1 MITCKDGGK
10 KLTTDWLSA
19 CLLGLGKLFL
29 HPLLYV
35 SIAYCLF
42 IGYLRVKRERRDF
55 NTKIYRKSMELRA
68 LFPQGVIWGLI
79 LSFLTLASGIVIP
92 LAALIIVAAVTM
104 IAVLTMNRR
113 FVSPVYTMGVTFFI
127 LFFLY
132 DRDIQLPIFQD
143 AFNQLNQS
151 VYPTLVILIG
161 FLLIAE
167 GFLIVSNGSKKISP
181 QLEVSKRGQPIGV
194 YVSQLIWLIPMFVMI
209 PGGELPAPFEWY
221 PVFSIGEVYLS
232 PIVVPFLIGFKQK
245 VHGTLPEQAIRAH
258 GKKVG
263 ALGFVITAFAVISN
277 WYPLLAIITAV
288 LALLGREFLH
298 YSQKVSDA
306 KLPFYF
312 SKSKLGVQILG
323 VIPQSPAD
331 KMGLV
336 KGEIISKIN
345 GIVVREEEELYRA
358 LQINRAHCKLE
369 VIGNNEQ
376 IRFVQRA
383 LFDGEHYELGIL
395 FVDDQLKESGQAG

>member
-1 MITCKDGGK
+1 MITFEDGGK
-10 KLTTDWLSA
+10 KLTTDWLIA
-19 CLLGLGKLFL
+19 CLMGLGKLFL

-42 IGYLRVKRERRDF
+42 IGYLRVKRERHDF
-55 NTKIYRKSMELRA
+55 NTKIYRVSMELRSM
-68 LFPQGVIWGLI
+68 LPQGLIWGLI
-79 LSFLTLASGIVIP
+79 FSVLTLASGFTIP
-92 LAALIIVAAVTM
+92 LAALFIMAGVTILSM
-104 IAVLTMNRR
+104 LSMKKR
-113 FVSPVYTMGVTFFI
+113 FVSPVYTVGLTFFI

-132 DRDIQLPIFQD
+132 DRDIKLTVFQD
-143 AFNQLNQS
+143 VFNQLDRS

-161 FLLIAE
+161 LLLIAE
-167 GFLIVSNGSKKISP
+167 GFLIVGNGSKNVSP

-194 YVSQLIWLIPMFVMI
+194 YVSQRIWLIPMFVMI
-209 PGGELPAPFEWY
+209 PGGQLPVPFEWY
-221 PVFSIGEVYLS
+221 PVFSIGDTYLS
-232 PIVVPFLIGFKQK
+232 PILLPILIGFKQK
-245 VHGTLPEQAIRAH
+245 VHGTLPEQAIRAQ

-263 ALGFVITAFAVISN
+263 ALGFVITALAVGGY
-277 WYPLLAIITAV
+277 WYPPLAIITAV
-288 LALLGREFLH
+288 LAILGREFLH
-298 YSQKVSDA
+298 YSQKALDE

-331 KMGLV
+331 KMGLL
-336 KGEIISKIN
+336 KGEVISKIN
-345 GIVVREEEELYRA
+345 GVVVREEEELYRA

-369 VIGNNEQ
+369 VIDNNEQ